1 MRAKGWI
8 LGLVCLLLAPFTLLA
23 ADVACGEHDLM
34 FGCTQTEEKGRLRAG
49 CGVHD
54 AGKFFASE
62 WRIYDLESEEI
73 LGRSRSGKDGIALVE
88 IPKNGRW
95 FILEGELVCS
105 RNSNEVAIP
114 YRFLLERTG
123 KNSFLQRPY
132 TPENLVATGNW
143 SLDSQLNYGEFR
155 SRSAL
160 GTASEGT
167 PNR

>member
-1 MRAKGWI
+1 MRAKSWI
-8 LGLVCLLLAPFTLLA
+8 LGFICLLLAPLTLRA
-23 ADVACGEHDLM
+23 AGLACGEHDLM

-54 AGKFFASE
+54 GGKFFASE
-62 WRIYDLESEEI
+62 WRIYELESEKV
-73 LGRSRSGKDGIALVE
+73 LGRSRSGKDGIALVA
-88 IPKNGRW
+88 IPKGRW

-105 RNSNEVAIP
+105 RNTNEVAIP

-132 TPENLVATGNW
+132 TPENLVSTGNW
-143 SLDSQLNYGEFR
+143 SPDSQLNYGAFR

-160 GTASEGT
+160 GTASGGT
-167 PNR
+167 TNR